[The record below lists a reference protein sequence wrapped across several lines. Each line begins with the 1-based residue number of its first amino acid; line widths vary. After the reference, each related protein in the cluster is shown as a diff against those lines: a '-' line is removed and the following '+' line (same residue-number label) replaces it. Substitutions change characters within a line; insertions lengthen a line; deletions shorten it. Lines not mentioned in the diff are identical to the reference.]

1 MHGNLEVRGWESR
14 GDEAT
19 LGVLAESFAQTLQ
32 SGAVILLHGEMGAG
46 KTSLTRAI
54 ARGLGVKRPQRV
66 CSPTYQ
72 VAMEHP
78 GPIPLIHV
86 DLFRVGESDL
96 GMTPAMQ
103 ALGLDEDPY
112 GGRSGVWVVEWGG
125 YWKDPPADRFE
136 FSLAAGDA
144 EMLTRCLKMRAFGS
158 NCAQQLKTW
167 AQGQGAALQSIPDE
181 SSDPSSLRR

>member
-1 MHGNLEVRGWESR
+1 MHENLEARGWESR

-32 SGAVILLHGEMGAG
+32 SGALILLHGEMGAG
-46 KTSLTRAI
+46 KTTLTRAI
-54 ARGLGVKRPQRV
+54 ARGLGVARPQRV

-96 GMTPAMQ
+96 GMSPAMQ
-103 ALGLDEDPY
+103 ALGLDEDPRC
-112 GGRSGVWVVEWGG
+112 GRSGVWVVEWGG
-125 YWKDPPADRFE
+125 YWKDPPADRYE
-136 FSLAAGDA
+136 FSLHAGDL
-144 EMLTRCLKMRAFGS
+144 EMLTRRLCMRAFGPK
-158 NCAQQLKTW
+158 CTEQLR
-167 AQGQGAALQSIPDE
+167 AFAGEQGAKMQPITDAPD
-181 SSDPSSLRR
+181 RGNG